1 MFGSLPVLV
10 DRNQEFAKCDMSPA
24 HLLLFPSFPCI
35 FPSLLFRP
43 SSRTSGRTAQRPPRL
58 RYRPP
63 HLDRPVRRRLELR
76 LPTAPHRAVWP
87 NSCCSLPHFLSLLPL
102 PLPLPLL
109 LSSSL
114 PFISSSLSIFL
125 SFFSSSSFS
134 SSLSLPRSLLP
145 SLVSYL
151 SLFTLYT
158 LFSLSILSL
167 PPPLPS
173 LSPPVSQPC
182 TPRLATPSDQSW
194 PPLDPAARAL
204 DHDAW

>member
-1 MFGSLPVLV
+1 
-10 DRNQEFAKCDMSPA
+10 MSPA
-24 HLLLFPSFPCI
+24 HLLLFPSFPCV

-102 PLPLPLL
+102 PLPLRLL

-114 PFISSSLSIFL
+114 PL
-125 SFFSSSSFS
+125 
-134 SSLSLPRSLLP
+134 
-145 SLVSYL
+145 YL
-151 SLFTLYT
+151 SLILFLFLFLFVPLPPSLSTTLPCLLSFTLHS
-158 LFSLSILSL
+158 LFSLFALY
-167 PPPLPS
+167 S
-173 LSPPVSQPC
+173 LSPPP
-182 TPRLATPSDQSW
+182 
-194 PPLDPAARAL
+194 PPLSLSTGVAALHPAPCDSMRPELAAT
-204 DHDAW
+204 